1 MDEDLEGLDE
11 LEITI
16 TYRASSKVF
25 KRLEERAKKEG
36 RKPGPMAR
44 HLLEMALG
52 FRRPDQL
59 TAVQFPHV
67 QPITKKKT
75 ANR

>member
-16 TYRASSKVF
+16 TYRASKKVF
-25 KRLEERAKKEG
+25 TRLEQLAKQEG
-36 RKPGPMAR
+36 RKTGPMAR
-44 HLLEMALG
+44 HLLESALG
-52 FRRPDQL
+52 FRKPLQA
-59 TAVQFPHV
+59 TQISFPHV

-75 ANR
+75 VNR